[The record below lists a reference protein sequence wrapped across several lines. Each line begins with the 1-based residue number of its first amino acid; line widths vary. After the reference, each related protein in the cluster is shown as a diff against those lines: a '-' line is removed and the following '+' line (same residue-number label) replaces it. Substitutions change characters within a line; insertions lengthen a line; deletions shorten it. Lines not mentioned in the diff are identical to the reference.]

1 MEEKQE
7 VEEPR
12 MQLIRPTTEAKVI
25 RVVDGRS
32 NVDTG
37 RKAPT
42 TSTVP
47 SNKIES
53 GRKKI

>member
-7 VEEPR
+7 SEEPR

-32 NVDTG
+32 NVDSVG
-37 RKAPT
+37 SR
-42 TSTVP
+42 
-47 SNKIES
+47 
-53 GRKKI
+53 